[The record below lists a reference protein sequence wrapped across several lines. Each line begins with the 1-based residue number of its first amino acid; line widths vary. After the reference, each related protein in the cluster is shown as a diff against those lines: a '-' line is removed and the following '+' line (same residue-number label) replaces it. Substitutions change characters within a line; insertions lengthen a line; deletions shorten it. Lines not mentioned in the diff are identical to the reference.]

1 MSARMLEVG
10 CTCAS
15 CTPIRVHVLMRLAPF
30 LTHADTWIDMRGLDV
45 GPFRIV
51 ENWKGNND
59 RVLELSVKV

>member
-1 MSARMLEVG
+1 
-10 CTCAS
+10 
-15 CTPIRVHVLMRLAPF
+15 MRLAPF

>member
-1 MSARMLEVG
+1 MRF
-10 CTCAS
+10 AS
-15 CTPIRVHVLMRLAPF
+15 F
-30 LTHADTWIDMRGLDV
+30 LTNADTWIDMRGLDV